1 MEDQFYSADES
12 RSAGGEHGATT
23 PAWNPIEQASP
34 WPLASQIRQLLGED
48 CELDS
53 AFFEESWTSGLHA
66 AVESRQDRRVRPS
79 IPNLQSCTF
88 AELSGVGTFLF
99 SQADAGSRDGSPF
112 IPSAAPTASYTARWL
127 REPLEE
133 SYTRAPDQASPADA
147 AASGEDGKDQATHR
161 PMKCQSAYELLK
173 VNRYSTESQIK
184 AAYRRMVGQWHP
196 DRLERK
202 SEEVREFATN
212 QTAAINEAYH
222 LLRDHSS
229 MAFC

>member
-1 MEDQFYSADES
+1 MEDRFYSAGES
-12 RSAGGEHGATT
+12 RSARDEDGATT
-23 PAWNPIEQASP
+23 PTWNPSEQASP

-53 AFFEESWTSGLHA
+53 AFFEESWTSGLRSA
-66 AVESRQDRRVRPS
+66 IESREERRVRPS

-88 AELSGVGTFLF
+88 AELSGVSTFLF

-112 IPSAAPTASYTARWL
+112 IPSAAPAASYTARWL
-127 REPLEE
+127 HEPLDE
-133 SYTRAPDQASPADA
+133 SYARAPDQDFPTDSAR
-147 AASGEDGKDQATHR
+147 SGEDGKDQATHC
-161 PMKCQSAYELLK
+161 PMKCQRAYELLK

-196 DRLERK
+196 DRLEGK
-202 SEEVREFATN
+202 SKEVREFATKH
-212 QTAAINEAYH
+212 TAAINEAYY